1 MELNLMKTVHYSY
14 FLACLYFIFPTSAV
28 AKTDVNIQLNK
39 SAETLTLIYT
49 TDTLAQ
55 KIAFVSNPNDSRT
68 KRWEPVNNE
77 FEVIYEDH
85 QEFIQRIDGKAFNYV
100 QLSLTPTYKHLPKAY
115 APFAPFSDGGVLI
128 HTGRLFACIDLCS
141 DDANGWRIKIEVKD
155 NTHFIANG
163 KVNHQPASWLGYD
176 DGQYVY
182 IGQQKP
188 IDEPTFL
195 AIIDQGLPEKMKIE
209 LSQSLPK
216 TMTFFES
223 RLGENSSSVKP
234 MLFASYSNEK
244 GKDIQGGVLPNQVF
258 IHWDMDNLDEK
269 LKEKNFINRTL
280 WMFAHEA
287 SHFYQDSALL
297 VSDKSESWIHEG
309 NAEWLSAIALRE
321 FYPEIIE
328 PFISK
333 KLNQAKSD
341 CANALTK
348 YSLEDAARKGNYRA
362 YYQCGI
368 IIHSLIDKK
377 TRELSKG
384 KKSIFNVWNDF
395 KEQGKNKGKTGAVG
409 FWAVTEKYISSDML
423 QGLRNLTTDKL
434 ADPENHINRLES
446 L

>member
-1 MELNLMKTVHYSY
+1 MKTVHYIS
-14 FLACLYFIFPTSAV
+14 FLACLYFIFQTSAV

-39 SAETLTLIYT
+39 SAETLSLIYT

-55 KIAFVSNPNDSRT
+55 KIAFVSNPNNSRT
-68 KRWEPVNNE
+68 ERWKPVNSE
-77 FEVIYEDH
+77 FEVIYKGH
-85 QEFIQRIDGKAFNYV
+85 QEFIQRIDGKAFNHV
-100 QLSLTPTYKHLPKAY
+100 QLRLTPTYKHLPKAY

-141 DDANGWRIKIEVKD
+141 DDANGWKIKIEVKD

-163 KVNHQPASWLGYD
+163 KVNYQSENWIGYD

-195 AIIDQGLPEKMKIE
+195 AMIDQGLPEKMKTE

-223 RLGENSSSVKP
+223 RLGKHTSNVKP

-244 GKDIQGGVLPNQVF
+244 GKNIQGGVLPNQVF
-258 IHWDMDNLDEK
+258 IHWDMDNLEEK
-269 LKEKNFINRTL
+269 LKDKNFINRTL
-280 WMFAHEA
+280 WLFAHEA
-287 SHFYQDSALL
+287 SHFYQDSASL

-321 FYPEIIE
+321 FHPEIIE
-328 PFISK
+328 SFISK
-333 KLNQAKSD
+333 KLNQAKTD
-341 CANALTK
+341 CANALAK
-348 YSLEDAARKGNYRA
+348 YSLVDAAEKGNYRA

-368 IIHSLIDKK
+368 IIHYLIDKN

-384 KKSIFNVWNDF
+384 KYSVFDVWNDF
-395 KEQGKNKGKTGAVG
+395 KEQDKNTNKTGAEG
-409 FWAVTEKYISSDML
+409 FWFATEKYISREML
-423 QGLRNLTTDKL
+423 QGLRNLTTDRL
-434 ADPENHINRLES
+434 AAPENYIDRLE
-446 L
+446 LL

>member
-1 MELNLMKTVHYSY
+1 MKAVHYFS
-14 FLACLYFIFPTSAV
+14 FFTCLYFLFQTGAF
-28 AKTDVNIQLNK
+28 AKADVNIQLNK
-39 SAETLTLIYT
+39 SVETLSLIYT
-49 TDTLAQ
+49 TGTPAQ
-55 KIAFVSNPNDSRT
+55 KIAFVNSPNDSRT
-68 KRWEPVNNE
+68 KRWKPVNNE
-77 FEVIYEDH
+77 FEVVYEKH
-85 QEFIQRIDGKAFNYV
+85 QEFIQRIDGKTFNHV
-100 QLSLTPTYKHLPKAY
+100 QLSLTPTYKHLPKSY
-115 APFAPFSDGGVLI
+115 APIAPFSDGGVLI

-141 DDANGWRIKIEVKD
+141 DDDNGWKIKIEVKG

-163 KVNHQPASWLGYD
+163 KVNYQSENWLGYD

-195 AIIDQGLPEKMKIE
+195 AMIDHGLPEKMKME

-234 MLFASYSNEK
+234 ILFASYSNKK

-258 IHWDMDNLDEK
+258 IHWDMDNLNEK
-269 LKEKNFINRTL
+269 LKEENFINRTL

-287 SHFYQDSALL
+287 SHFYQDSASL

-328 PFISK
+328 SFISK
-333 KLNQAKSD
+333 KLNQAKTG
-341 CANALTK
+341 CVNALTK
-348 YSLEDAARKGNYRA
+348 YSLVDAAKKGNYRA

-368 IIHSLIDKK
+368 IIHSLIDKN

-384 KKSIFNVWNDF
+384 KHSIFDVWNNF
-395 KEQGKNKGKTGAVG
+395 KEQGRNADKTGAEG
-409 FWAVTEKYISSDML
+409 FWSATEKYISREML

-434 ADPENHINRLES
+434 AAPENYIDRLES